1 MKRLAAVLVLM
12 TVLAGL
18 GWAQQTE
25 ESYENRTEQELYE
38 LETLLILGR
47 EGLPLFRRFVRL
59 QDDLLR
65 EVPGQ
70 DGQVYDFSN
79 GSAGWRNF
87 SYEVQARVDG
97 ARQGNE
103 DDILWLEQFLLPL
116 AEEALESGVI
126 RDLLEL
132 RDLVEQRARY

>member
-59 QDDLLR
+59 QDELLR
-65 EVPGQ
+65 EVPAQ

-79 GSAGWRNF
+79 GSEGWRSF

-103 DDILWLEQFLLPL
+103 DDVLWLEQFLLPL